1 MENRINPHGAQK
13 LRIGFILAPRFTL
26 TAFAGFVDALRL
38 AADED
43 DRSRRIDCDWVVLGD
58 ADDPVVSSCGVTV
71 QPWKPMERPGDF
83 DYIVVVGGLL
93 HGGQKVLPGTNAFL
107 RRAARARIPLV
118 GLCTG
123 SFILARAGLMDGYST
138 CVSWFHRDEFM
149 NEFPTLRAET
159 NHMFLLDRDR
169 MTCAGGTSVVHLAAH
184 LIERHFGRE
193 KAIKSLRIMI
203 EDSPVPSNAWQPEAI
218 ITRPVRDNMVREAML
233 IIEQNLAEPHL
244 LSGLSGSL
252 GVSARQIERRFVGA
266 VGMTPREYRLRLRL
280 SRAKW
285 MLEHTD
291 RSVTEIGL
299 DCGFTDCSHFSRTF
313 RDRFQV
319 QPSSARGLTV

>member
-1 MENRINPHGAQK
+1 MGNRIKAQRARK

-43 DRSRRIDCDWVVLGD
+43 DRSRRIDCDWAILGN
-58 ADDPVVSSCGVTV
+58 PSEPIVSSCGVTV
-71 QPWKPMERPGDF
+71 HPWKPLGDPSEF

-93 HGGQKVLPGTNAFL
+93 HGGQKVPAGTNPFL

-123 SFILARAGLMDGYST
+123 SFILARAGLMDGYSA
-138 CVSWFHRDEFM
+138 CVSWFHRDDFIE
-149 NEFPTLRAET
+149 EFPGLHVET
-159 NHMFLLDRDR
+159 NHMFTIDRDR

-184 LIERHFGRE
+184 LIERHLGRA

-218 ITRPVRDNMVREAML
+218 VNHRVRDNMVREAML
-233 IIEQNLAEPHL
+233 IIEQHLTEAHL
-244 LSGLSGSL
+244 LSGLSRSL
-252 GVSARQIERRFVGA
+252 GVSARQIERRFVDA

-285 MLEHTD
+285 MLENTD

-313 RDRFQV
+313 RNRFQI
-319 QPSSARGLTV
+319 QPSSARRLAT